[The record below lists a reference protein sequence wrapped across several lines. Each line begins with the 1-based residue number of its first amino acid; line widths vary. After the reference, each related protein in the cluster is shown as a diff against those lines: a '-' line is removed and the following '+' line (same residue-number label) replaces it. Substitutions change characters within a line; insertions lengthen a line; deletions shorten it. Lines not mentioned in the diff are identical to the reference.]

1 MYVGRSK
8 GMTGAF
14 DRSTTEQCSVKNIKH
29 VGQSKAKPG
38 AFDRS
43 TRRAIL
49 IHRYSKLG
57 FFLQGGRQEP
67 GTPVDRPEA
76 KLPGL
81 KKIQTCQSPIL
92 KCFELKTLQTFLNLF
107 I

>member
-1 MYVGRSK
+1 
-8 GMTGAF
+8 MTGAF

-29 VGQSKAKPG
+29 VGRSKAKPG

-43 TRRAIL
+43 TRRAVL
-49 IHRYSKLG
+49 IHRYLNLG

-81 KKIQTCQSPIL
+81 KNFKPVNLQSL
-92 KCFELKTLQTFLNLF
+92 YVFK
-107 I
+107 